1 MIVETM
7 TYQEIADEFKKDWE
21 RSIRH
26 KITDCFGMAN
36 KYRRYILKEG
46 KTDKWIRFKPIE
58 FTSPRGNNCVIQFV
72 SKGWADYKRNGLIFV
87 LYMYYY
93 KSEGLYAVMIAGDNF
108 DEFSFYTPHLFDRYR
123 ERKLKDISKPKLQT
137 MFDFFKTNAT
147 SRFNRVNNDKY
158 ANSIFSVCPNGV
170 TLGSEISDKIIENRT
185 YITFEML
192 KSDQVQ
198 DEEKLGTALK
208 DYLDKQL

>member
-93 KSEGLYAVMIAGDNF
+93 KSEGL
-108 DEFSFYTPHLFDRYR
+108 
-123 ERKLKDISKPKLQT
+123 
-137 MFDFFKTNAT
+137 
-147 SRFNRVNNDKY
+147 
-158 ANSIFSVCPNGV
+158 
-170 TLGSEISDKIIENRT
+170 
-185 YITFEML
+185 
-192 KSDQVQ
+192 
-198 DEEKLGTALK
+198 
-208 DYLDKQL
+208 

>member
-1 MIVETM
+1 
-7 TYQEIADEFKKDWE
+7 
-21 RSIRH
+21 
-26 KITDCFGMAN
+26 
-36 KYRRYILKEG
+36 
-46 KTDKWIRFKPIE
+46 
-58 FTSPRGNNCVIQFV
+58 
-72 SKGWADYKRNGLIFV
+72 
-87 LYMYYY
+87 
-93 KSEGLYAVMIAGDNF
+93 MIAGDNF

-208 DYLDKQL
+208 AYLDKQL